1 MRGRAGAAIP
11 PQWLPFVGRRLG
23 LVRLLSRLSVDPED
37 FDIHHV
43 IPTETA
49 LGNLLGD
56 PREFEPRAGGAG
68 FTHEDAVNRAIGELL
83 ERYAALAYRGYG
95 RITSSFDGLA
105 DRGCRPVPFETL
117 TLFSR
122 EQYLA
127 RGFRYR
133 EFTSDTAVTWFE
145 GTDLL
150 SGSTVHVP
158 GQLISLAYVPDA
170 GGEVADCFYTTSCG
184 CALATSVEVALLTGL
199 LEFIERD
206 AMMVRW
212 YARLAPPVL
221 DLSPD
226 ELLGRPLRRQTR
238 ALEIRF
244 YDLTVDGEVP
254 VVCVGVGE
262 RTERPC
268 ALIFGTAAGLDTE
281 AAARKALLEAGQ
293 GRPFIKLLAELG
305 AARGEGEI
313 FDDFDSNVRFFAEPE
328 NAGYVEWFAQ
338 NTTPSGRYF
347 PAAETAPGPAA
358 SLNLLLDRCARSG
371 LTPIA
376 FDMTTPELHDHGL
389 FACRVFVPELV
400 PFCVPWAPFFGHP
413 RLARWI
419 AEARQ
424 PGLSVSLPAWLPHPF
439 A

>member
-1 MRGRAGAAIP
+1 MRGRPSAAIP

-23 LVRLLSRLSVDPED
+23 LVKLLSRLSVDPED

-43 IPTETA
+43 FPTKTA
-49 LGNLLGD
+49 LGDLLGD

-68 FTHEDAVNRAIGELL
+68 LTREDAVNRAIGELL
-83 ERYAALAYRGYG
+83 ERYAALAYQGNG
-95 RITSSFDGLA
+95 RITSSFNGLA
-105 DRGCRPVPFETL
+105 GRGYQPVPFETL

-122 EQYLA
+122 EQYLTP
-127 RGFRYR
+127 GFPCR
-133 EFTSDTAVTWFE
+133 EFTKETPLTWFE
-145 GTDLL
+145 GIDLC
-150 SGSTVHVP
+150 SGSAVYVP
-158 GQLISLAYVPDA
+158 GQLISLGYVPDA
-170 GGEVADCFYTTSCG
+170 GEVAGCFYSTSCG
-184 CALATSVEVALLTGL
+184 CALATSVEGALLTGL

-206 AMMVRW
+206 AVMVRW
-212 YARLAPPVL
+212 YARLAPPGL
-221 DLSPD
+221 DLSSE

-262 RTERPC
+262 RTGRSC

-281 AAARKALLEAGQ
+281 TAARKALLEAGQ
-293 GRPFIKLLAELG
+293 GRPFVKLLAELG
-305 AARGEGEI
+305 AARGEGEV
-313 FDDFDSNVRFFAEPE
+313 FDDFDSNVRFFAEPA

-338 NTTPSGRYF
+338 NTARSGRYF
-347 PAAETAPGPAA
+347 PAAETASEPPAV
-358 SLNLLLDRCARSG
+358 SVRLLLDRCAKSG

-376 FDMTTPELHDHGL
+376 FDLTTPELRDHGL
-389 FACRVFVPELV
+389 FACRVFIPELV
-400 PFCVPWAPFFGHP
+400 PLCIPSAPFFGHP
-413 RLARWI
+413 RLAHRI

-424 PGLSVSLPAWLPHPF
+424 TGLSVSLPAWLPHPF